1 MRRAIVM
8 CGLACLLA
16 VSSGLAQPKYMFGI
30 RSGGI
35 ISSACFGMDMGRVVP
50 MVGTDFLYVS
60 GSASS
65 IDEDYTHTDYGGDE
79 IADRHVY
86 EDKVDGRAFLL
97 VPEVGAKVYLRQTG
111 LRPYLLGSFFFTVPF
126 VKGESTSRE
135 EYWHYENGE
144 LVGHGVDIDTDML
157 SDEDE
162 ALLKDALGLWGITIA
177 GGGEYFLNERL
188 SIGGEYGIR
197 LFFDTAERKERD
209 DYGSD
214 IHSVKDEA
222 SASIGLT
229 HAAIVLNYHF

>member
-1 MRRAIVM
+1 MRRVIVI
-8 CGLACLLA
+8 CGLVCLLA
-16 VSSGLAQPKYMFGI
+16 AGSGLAQPKYMFSI

-65 IDEDYTHTDYGGDE
+65 IDEDYSSYTDQGDE
-79 IADRHVY
+79 IVDRHIY

-97 VPEVGAKVYLRQTG
+97 VPQVGAKVYLRQTG
-111 LRPYLLGSFFFTVPF
+111 LRPYLLGSLFFTVPF
-126 VKGESTSRE
+126 VDGESTSRE

-144 LVGHGVDIDTDML
+144 LVGHGVDIDTEKL
-157 SDEDE
+157 SEKDK

-197 LFFDTAERKERD
+197 LFLDTAEQGERSG
-209 DYGSD
+209 YGGD
-214 IHSVKDEA
+214 IHSEKDKA